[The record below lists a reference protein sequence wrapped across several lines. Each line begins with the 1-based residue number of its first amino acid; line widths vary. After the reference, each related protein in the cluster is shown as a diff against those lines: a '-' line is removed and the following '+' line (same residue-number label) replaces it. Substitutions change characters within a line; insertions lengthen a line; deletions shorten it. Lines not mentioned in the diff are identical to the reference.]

1 MSMPNAVKEALDIQP
16 LVTGGKSVRDVTE
29 DILRPV
35 EAFPTSL
42 WWKAFLLVLTITVV
56 DLGIIGYLMWE
67 GLYILGINN
76 PVAWGFFIVNFV
88 FWIGIGHAGTLIS
101 AVLYLFRQEWRTG
114 INRAAEAMTIFAV
127 LTAASN
133 LIIHIGRPWV
143 GYWLFPYP
151 NERGPLWVNFRSP
164 LIWDTF
170 AVSTYLTISLV
181 FWYIGLIPD
190 IAAVRDRS
198 QGEFKRKLYDA
209 LSLGWVGS
217 NKAWSHLEMVAMILA
232 ALSTPLVLSVHT
244 IVSFDFAV
252 SILPGWHTTIFPP
265 YFVAGA
271 IFSGFAMVVTLMVI
285 AREVFNLKDYI
296 TMKHLENMNK
306 VIMVTGLIVGLAYST
321 EFFMAWYSGNEYEG
335 FAFVNRAFGP
345 YGWAYFIMFS
355 CNVFSPQVFWWKKL
369 RTNIPVMFIISIV
382 VNIGMWFERYVIVMT
397 THADFLPSSWD
408 MYIPTVYDF
417 MMLIG
422 TFGIFFT
429 LFLLFCRIMPVIAVA
444 EVKTVMPHKNGGHH

>member
-1 MSMPNAVKEALDIQP
+1 MPNAIKEALDIQP

-29 DILRPV
+29 DILKPV

-42 WWKAFLLVLTITVV
+42 WWKAFLLALTITVI
-56 DLGIIGYLMWE
+56 DLGIIGYLVYE

-76 PVAWGFFIVNFV
+76 PVGWGFFIVNFV

-127 LTAASN
+127 LTAAST
-133 LIIHIGRPWV
+133 LIIHIGRPWM

-190 IAAVRDRS
+190 IASVRDRAT
-198 QGEFKRKLYDA
+198 GKVRRMVYDI
-209 LSLGWVGS
+209 LSFGWVGS
-217 NKAWSHLEMVAMILA
+217 NRAWSHLETVAMILA

-355 CNVFSPQVFWWKKL
+355 CNVFAPQVFWWKKL
-369 RTNIPVMFIISIV
+369 RTSIPVMFIISII
-382 VNIGMWFERYVIVMT
+382 VNIGMWFERFVIVMT
-397 THADFLPSSWD
+397 LHRDFLPSSWD
-408 MYIPTVYDF
+408 VYIPTVYDF
-417 MMLIG
+417 MMLLG

-429 LFLLFCRIMPVIAVA
+429 LFLLFCRLLPVIAVA
-444 EVKTVMPHKNGGHH
+444 EIKTVMPHKDGGHH

>member
-1 MSMPNAVKEALDIQP
+1 MSNAVKEALDIQP

-56 DLGIIGYLMWE
+56 DLGIIGYLTWE

-198 QGEFKRKLYDA
+198 KGEFKRKLYDVLA
-209 LSLGWVGS
+209 LGWVGS
-217 NKAWSHLEMVAMILA
+217 NKAWSHLETVAMILA
-232 ALSTPLVLSVHT
+232 ALSTPDVLSVHT

-335 FAFVNRAFGP
+335 FTFVNRAFGP

-444 EVKTVMPHKNGGHH
+444 EVKTVMPHKDGGHH

>member
-1 MSMPNAVKEALDIQP
+1 MSNAVKEALDIQP

-42 WWKAFLLVLTITVV
+42 WWKAFLLVLTITVI

-143 GYWLFPYP
+143 GFWLFPYP

-198 QGEFKRKLYDA
+198 KGEMKRKIYDI

-369 RTNIPVMFIISIV
+369 RTNIPVMFVISII

-429 LFLLFCRIMPVIAVA
+429 LFLLFCRIMPVIAIA
-444 EVKTVMPHKNGGHH
+444 EVKTVMPSKDGGHH

>member
-1 MSMPNAVKEALDIQP
+1 MSIPNAIKEALDIQP

-29 DILRPV
+29 DILKPV

-42 WWKAFLLVLTITVV
+42 WWKAFLLALTITVI
-56 DLGIIGYLMWE
+56 DLGIIGYLVYE

-76 PVAWGFFIVNFV
+76 PVGWGFFIVNFV

-127 LTAASN
+127 LTAAST
-133 LIIHIGRPWV
+133 LIIHIGRPWM

-170 AVSTYLTISLV
+170 AVSTYLSISLV

-190 IAAVRDRS
+190 IAAVRDRATS
-198 QGEFKRKLYDA
+198 PLRRKVYDI
-209 LSLGWVGS
+209 LSFGWVGS
-217 NKAWSHLEMVAMILA
+217 NKAWSHLETVAMILA

-252 SILPGWHTTIFPP
+252 SIVPGWHTTIFPP

-335 FAFVNRAFGP
+335 FTFVNRAFGP

-355 CNVFSPQVFWWKKL
+355 CNVFAPQVFWSKKL
-369 RTNIPVMFIISIV
+369 RNNIPVMFIVSII
-382 VNIGMWFERYVIVMT
+382 VNIGMWFERFVIVMT
-397 THADFLPSSWD
+397 LHADFLPSSWD
-408 MYIPTVYDF
+408 KYIPTIYDF
-417 MMLIG
+417 MMLLG

-429 LFLLFCRIMPVIAVA
+429 MFLLFCRLLPVIAIA
-444 EVKTVMPHKNGGHH
+444 EVKSVMPHKDGGHH

>member
-1 MSMPNAVKEALDIQP
+1 MSMSNAVKEALDIQP

-35 EAFPTSL
+35 ESFPTSL

-56 DLGIIGYLMWE
+56 DLGIIGYLTWE

-198 QGEFKRKLYDA
+198 KGEFKRKLYDV

-217 NKAWSHLEMVAMILA
+217 NRAWSHLETVAMILA

-335 FAFVNRAFGP
+335 FTFVNRAFGP

-369 RTNIPVMFIISIV
+369 RTNIPVMFIISII

-408 MYIPTVYDF
+408 MYIPSVYDF

-444 EVKTVMPHKNGGHH
+444 EVKTVMPHKDGGHH

>member
-1 MSMPNAVKEALDIQP
+1 MSNAVKEALDIQP

-56 DLGIIGYLMWE
+56 DLGIIGYLTWE

-198 QGEFKRKLYDA
+198 KGEFKRKLYDVLA
-209 LSLGWVGS
+209 LGWVGS
-217 NKAWSHLEMVAMILA
+217 NRAWSHLETVAMILA

-335 FAFVNRAFGP
+335 FTFVNRAFGP

-444 EVKTVMPHKNGGHH
+444 EVKTVMPHKDGGHH

>member
-1 MSMPNAVKEALDIQP
+1 MSIPNAIKEALDIQP

-29 DILRPV
+29 DILKPV

-42 WWKAFLLVLTITVV
+42 WWKAFLLALTITVI
-56 DLGIIGYLMWE
+56 DLGIIGYLVYE

-76 PVAWGFFIVNFV
+76 PVGWGFFIVNFV

-127 LTAASN
+127 LTAAST
-133 LIIHIGRPWV
+133 LIIHIGRPWM

-190 IAAVRDRS
+190 IASVRDRAT
-198 QGEFKRKLYDA
+198 GKVRRMVYDI
-209 LSLGWVGS
+209 LSFGWVGS
-217 NKAWSHLEMVAMILA
+217 NKAWSHLETVAMILA

-355 CNVFSPQVFWWKKL
+355 CNVFAPQVFWWKKL
-369 RTNIPVMFIISIV
+369 RTSIPVMFVISII
-382 VNIGMWFERYVIVMT
+382 VNIGMWFERFVIVMT
-397 THADFLPSSWD
+397 LHRDFLPSSWD
-408 MYIPTVYDF
+408 VYIPTVYDF
-417 MMLIG
+417 MMLLG

-429 LFLLFCRIMPVIAVA
+429 LFLLFCRLLPVIAVA
-444 EVKTVMPHKNGGHH
+444 EIKTVMPHKDGGHH

>member
-1 MSMPNAVKEALDIQP
+1 MSMSNAVKEALDIQP

-42 WWKAFLLVLTITVV
+42 WWKAFLLVLTVTVV

-143 GYWLFPYP
+143 GFWLFPYP

-198 QGEFKRKLYDA
+198 QGEMKRKIYDI

-335 FAFVNRAFGP
+335 FTFVNRAFGP

-369 RTNIPVMFIISIV
+369 RTNIPVMFVISIV

-444 EVKTVMPHKNGGHH
+444 EVKTVMPHKDGGHH

>member
-1 MSMPNAVKEALDIQP
+1 MSMSNAVKEALDIQP

-143 GYWLFPYP
+143 GFWLFPYP

-198 QGEFKRKLYDA
+198 KGEMKRKIYDI

-335 FAFVNRAFGP
+335 FTFVNRAFGP

-369 RTNIPVMFIISIV
+369 RTNIPVMFVISIV

-444 EVKTVMPHKNGGHH
+444 EVKTVMPHKDGGHH

>member
-1 MSMPNAVKEALDIQP
+1 MSNAVKEALDIQP

-56 DLGIIGYLMWE
+56 DLGIIGYLMYE

-143 GYWLFPYP
+143 GFWLFPYP

-198 QGEFKRKLYDA
+198 KGEMKRKIYDI

-335 FAFVNRAFGP
+335 FTFVNRAFGP

-369 RTNIPVMFIISIV
+369 RTNIPVMFVISIV

-429 LFLLFCRIMPVIAVA
+429 LFLLFCRIMPVIAIA
-444 EVKTVMPHKNGGHH
+444 EVKTVMPSKDGGHH

>member
-1 MSMPNAVKEALDIQP
+1 MSMSNAVKEALDIQP

-143 GYWLFPYP
+143 GFWLFPYP

-198 QGEFKRKLYDA
+198 KGEMKRKIYDI

-369 RTNIPVMFIISIV
+369 RTSIPVMFIISIV

-429 LFLLFCRIMPVIAVA
+429 LFLLFCRIMPVIAIA
-444 EVKTVMPHKNGGHH
+444 EVKTVMPSKDGGHH

>member
-1 MSMPNAVKEALDIQP
+1 MSMSNAVKEALDIQP

-42 WWKAFLLVLTITVV
+42 WWKAFLLVLTITVI

-143 GYWLFPYP
+143 GFWLFPYP

-198 QGEFKRKLYDA
+198 QGEMKRKIYDI

-335 FAFVNRAFGP
+335 FTFVNRAFGP

-369 RTNIPVMFIISIV
+369 RTNIPVMFVISII

-444 EVKTVMPHKNGGHH
+444 EVKTVMPHKDGGHH

>member
-1 MSMPNAVKEALDIQP
+1 MSNAVKEALDVQP

-35 EAFPTSL
+35 ESFPTSL

-56 DLGIIGYLMWE
+56 DLGIIGYLTWE

-198 QGEFKRKLYDA
+198 KGEFKRKLYDV

-217 NKAWSHLEMVAMILA
+217 NKAWSHLETVAMILA

-335 FAFVNRAFGP
+335 FTFVNRAFGP

-369 RTNIPVMFIISIV
+369 RTNIPVMFIISII

-444 EVKTVMPHKNGGHH
+444 EVKTVMPHKDGGHH

>member
-1 MSMPNAVKEALDIQP
+1 MSNAVKEALDIQP

-56 DLGIIGYLMWE
+56 DLGIIGYLMYE

-143 GYWLFPYP
+143 GFWLFPYP

-198 QGEFKRKLYDA
+198 KGEMKRKIYDV

-285 AREVFNLKDYI
+285 AREVFNLKEYI

-335 FAFVNRAFGP
+335 FTFVNRAFGP

-369 RTNIPVMFIISIV
+369 RTNIPVMFVISIV

-429 LFLLFCRIMPVIAVA
+429 LFLLFCRIMPVIAIA
-444 EVKTVMPHKNGGHH
+444 EVKTVMPHKDGGHH

>member
-1 MSMPNAVKEALDIQP
+1 MSNAVKEALDIQP

-42 WWKAFLLVLTITVV
+42 WWKAFLLVLTITVI

-143 GYWLFPYP
+143 GFWLFPYP

-198 QGEFKRKLYDA
+198 KGEMKRKIYDI

-335 FAFVNRAFGP
+335 FTFVNRAFGP

-369 RTNIPVMFIISIV
+369 RTNIPVMFIISII

-444 EVKTVMPHKNGGHH
+444 EVKTVMPHKDGGHH

>member
-1 MSMPNAVKEALDIQP
+1 MSMSNAVKEALDIQP

-56 DLGIIGYLMWE
+56 DLGIIGYLTWE

-198 QGEFKRKLYDA
+198 KGEFKRKLYDVLA
-209 LSLGWVGS
+209 LGWVGS
-217 NKAWSHLEMVAMILA
+217 NKAWSHLETVAMILA

-335 FAFVNRAFGP
+335 FTFVNRAFGP

-444 EVKTVMPHKNGGHH
+444 EVKTVMPHKDGGHH

>member
-1 MSMPNAVKEALDIQP
+1 MSNAVKEALDIQP

-143 GYWLFPYP
+143 GFWLFPYP

-198 QGEFKRKLYDA
+198 KGEMKRKIYDI

-285 AREVFNLKDYI
+285 AREVFNLKEYI

-369 RTNIPVMFIISIV
+369 RTNIPVMFIISII

-429 LFLLFCRIMPVIAVA
+429 LFLLFCRIMPVIAIA
-444 EVKTVMPHKNGGHH
+444 EVKTVMPTKDGGHH

>member
-1 MSMPNAVKEALDIQP
+1 MSNAVKEALDIQP

-56 DLGIIGYLMWE
+56 DLGIIGYLMYE

-143 GYWLFPYP
+143 GFWLFPYP
-151 NERGPLWVNFRSP
+151 NERGPLWPNFRSP

-198 QGEFKRKLYDA
+198 KGEMKRKIYDI

-335 FAFVNRAFGP
+335 FTFVNRAFGP

-369 RTNIPVMFIISIV
+369 RTNIPVMFVISIV

-444 EVKTVMPHKNGGHH
+444 EVKTVMPHKDGGHH

>member
-1 MSMPNAVKEALDIQP
+1 MSNAVKEALDIQP

-42 WWKAFLLVLTITVV
+42 WWKAFLLVLTITVI

-143 GYWLFPYP
+143 GFWLFPYP

-198 QGEFKRKLYDA
+198 KGEMKRKIYDV

-335 FAFVNRAFGP
+335 FTFVNRAFGP

-369 RTNIPVMFIISIV
+369 RTNIPVMFIISII

-444 EVKTVMPHKNGGHH
+444 EVKTVMPHKDGGHH

>member
-1 MSMPNAVKEALDIQP
+1 MSMSNAVKEALDIQP

-56 DLGIIGYLMWE
+56 DLGIIGYLTWE

-198 QGEFKRKLYDA
+198 KGEFKRKLYDILA
-209 LSLGWVGS
+209 LGWVGS
-217 NKAWSHLEMVAMILA
+217 NKAWSHLETVAMILA

-369 RTNIPVMFIISIV
+369 RTNIPVMFIISII

-444 EVKTVMPHKNGGHH
+444 EIKTVMPHKDGGHH

>member
-1 MSMPNAVKEALDIQP
+1 MSNAVKEALDIQP

-56 DLGIIGYLMWE
+56 DLGIIGCLTWE

-198 QGEFKRKLYDA
+198 KGEFKRKLYDVLA
-209 LSLGWVGS
+209 LGWVGS
-217 NKAWSHLEMVAMILA
+217 NKAWSHLETVAMILA

-335 FAFVNRAFGP
+335 FTFVNRAFGP

-444 EVKTVMPHKNGGHH
+444 EVKTVMPHKDGGHH

>member
-1 MSMPNAVKEALDIQP
+1 MSNAVKEALDIQP

-29 DILRPV
+29 DILKPV

-56 DLGIIGYLMWE
+56 DLAIIGYLMWE

-143 GYWLFPYP
+143 GFWLFPYP

-198 QGEFKRKLYDA
+198 KGEMKRKIYDI

-335 FAFVNRAFGP
+335 FTFVNRAFGP

-369 RTNIPVMFIISIV
+369 RTNIPIMFVISIV
-382 VNIGMWFERYVIVMT
+382 VNIGMWFERYVI
-397 THADFLPSSWD
+397 
-408 MYIPTVYDF
+408 
-417 MMLIG
+417 
-422 TFGIFFT
+422 
-429 LFLLFCRIMPVIAVA
+429 
-444 EVKTVMPHKNGGHH
+444 

>member
-1 MSMPNAVKEALDIQP
+1 MSNAVKEALDIQP

-42 WWKAFLLVLTITVV
+42 WWKAFLLVLTITVI

-143 GYWLFPYP
+143 GFWLFPYP

-198 QGEFKRKLYDA
+198 KGEMKRKIYDI

-285 AREVFNLKDYI
+285 AREVFNLKEYI

-369 RTNIPVMFIISIV
+369 RTNIPVMFVISII

-429 LFLLFCRIMPVIAVA
+429 LFLLFCRIMPVIAIA
-444 EVKTVMPHKNGGHH
+444 EVKTVMPTKDGGHH

>member
-1 MSMPNAVKEALDIQP
+1 MSNAVKEALDIQP

-56 DLGIIGYLMWE
+56 DLGIIGYLTWE

-76 PVAWGFFIVNFV
+76 PVAWGFFIENFV

-198 QGEFKRKLYDA
+198 KGEFKRKLYDVLA
-209 LSLGWVGS
+209 LGWVGS
-217 NKAWSHLEMVAMILA
+217 NKAWSHLETVAMILA

-335 FAFVNRAFGP
+335 FTFVNRAFGP

-444 EVKTVMPHKNGGHH
+444 EVKTVMPHKDGGHH

>member
-1 MSMPNAVKEALDIQP
+1 MSMSNAVKEALDIQP

-56 DLGIIGYLMWE
+56 DLGIIGYLTWE

-198 QGEFKRKLYDA
+198 KGEFKRKLYDVLA
-209 LSLGWVGS
+209 LGWVGS
-217 NKAWSHLEMVAMILA
+217 NKAWSHLETVAMILA

-335 FAFVNRAFGP
+335 FTFVNRAFGP

-408 MYIPTVYDF
+408 MYMPTVYDF

-444 EVKTVMPHKNGGHH
+444 EVKTVMPHKDGGHH

>member
-1 MSMPNAVKEALDIQP
+1 MSNAVKEALDIQP

-56 DLGIIGYLMWE
+56 DLGIIGYLTWE

-198 QGEFKRKLYDA
+198 KGEFKRKLYDVLA
-209 LSLGWVGS
+209 LGWVGS
-217 NKAWSHLEMVAMILA
+217 NKAWSHLETVAMILA

-285 AREVFNLKDYI
+285 AREFFNLKDYI

-335 FAFVNRAFGP
+335 FTFVNRAFGP

-444 EVKTVMPHKNGGHH
+444 EVKTVMPHKDGGHH

>member
-1 MSMPNAVKEALDIQP
+1 MSNAVKEALDIQP

-35 EAFPTSL
+35 ESFPTSL

-56 DLGIIGYLMWE
+56 DLGIIGYLTWE

-198 QGEFKRKLYDA
+198 KGEFKRKLYDV

-217 NKAWSHLEMVAMILA
+217 NKAWSHLETVAMILA

-335 FAFVNRAFGP
+335 FTFVNRAFGP

-369 RTNIPVMFIISIV
+369 RTNIPVMFIISII

-408 MYIPTVYDF
+408 MYIPSVYDF

-444 EVKTVMPHKNGGHH
+444 EVKTVMPHKDGGHH

>member
-1 MSMPNAVKEALDIQP
+1 MSNAVKEALDIQP

-56 DLGIIGYLMWE
+56 DLGIIGYLTWE

-198 QGEFKRKLYDA
+198 KGEFKRKLYDILA
-209 LSLGWVGS
+209 LGWVGS
-217 NKAWSHLEMVAMILA
+217 NKAWSHLETVAMILA

-335 FAFVNRAFGP
+335 FTFVNRAFGP

-369 RTNIPVMFIISIV
+369 RTNIPVMFIISII

-444 EVKTVMPHKNGGHH
+444 EIKTVMPHKDGGHH

>member
-1 MSMPNAVKEALDIQP
+1 MSNAVKEALDIQP

-56 DLGIIGYLMWE
+56 DLGIIGYLTWE

-198 QGEFKRKLYDA
+198 KGEFKRKLYDLLA
-209 LSLGWVGS
+209 LGWVGS
-217 NKAWSHLEMVAMILA
+217 NKAWSHLETVAMILA

-335 FAFVNRAFGP
+335 FTFVNRAFGP

-397 THADFLPSSWD
+397 THADFLPSSW
-408 MYIPTVYDF
+408 ICIWTVYDF

-444 EVKTVMPHKNGGHH
+444 EVKTVMPHKDGGHH

>member
-1 MSMPNAVKEALDIQP
+1 MPNAIKEALDIQP

-29 DILRPV
+29 DILKPV

-42 WWKAFLLVLTITVV
+42 WWKAFLLALTITVI
-56 DLGIIGYLMWE
+56 DLGIIGYLVYE

-76 PVAWGFFIVNFV
+76 PVGWGFFIVNFV

-127 LTAASN
+127 LTAAST
-133 LIIHIGRPWV
+133 LIIHIGRPWM

-190 IAAVRDRS
+190 IASVRDRAT
-198 QGEFKRKLYDA
+198 GKVRRMVYDI
-209 LSLGWVGS
+209 LSFGWVGS
-217 NKAWSHLEMVAMILA
+217 NKAWSHLETVAMILA

-355 CNVFSPQVFWWKKL
+355 CNVFAPQVFWWKKL
-369 RTNIPVMFIISIV
+369 RTSIPVMFVISII
-382 VNIGMWFERYVIVMT
+382 VNIGMWFERFVIVMT
-397 THADFLPSSWD
+397 LHRDFLPSSWD
-408 MYIPTVYDF
+408 VYIPTVYDF
-417 MMLIG
+417 MMLLG

-429 LFLLFCRIMPVIAVA
+429 LFLLFCRLLPVIAVA
-444 EVKTVMPHKNGGHH
+444 EIKTVMPHKDGGHH

>member
-1 MSMPNAVKEALDIQP
+1 MSNAVKEALDIQP

-42 WWKAFLLVLTITVV
+42 WWKAFLLVLTVTVV

-143 GYWLFPYP
+143 GFWLFPYP

-198 QGEFKRKLYDA
+198 QGEMKRKIYDI

-335 FAFVNRAFGP
+335 FTFVNRAFGP

-369 RTNIPVMFIISIV
+369 RTNIPVMFVISIV

-397 THADFLPSSWD
+397 THADFLPSSSD
-408 MYIPTVYDF
+408 MYMPTVYDF

-444 EVKTVMPHKNGGHH
+444 EVKTVMPHKDGGHH

>member
-1 MSMPNAVKEALDIQP
+1 MTNAVKEALDIQP

-29 DILRPV
+29 DILKPV

-42 WWKAFLLVLTITVV
+42 WWKAFILAGTITVI
-56 DLGIIGYLMWE
+56 DLAIIGYLVYE

-76 PVAWGFFIVNFV
+76 PVGWGFFIVNFV

-127 LTAASN
+127 LTAAST
-133 LIIHIGRPWV
+133 LIIHIGRPWL
-143 GYWLFPYP
+143 GFWLFPYP

-181 FWYIGLIPD
+181 FWYLGLIPD
-190 IAAVRDRS
+190 IAAVRDRAK
-198 QGEFKRKLYDA
+198 GKVRRYIYDLLA
-209 LSLGWVGS
+209 LGWVGS
-217 NKAWSHLEMVAMILA
+217 NKAWSHMETVAMILA

-285 AREVFNLKDYI
+285 AREVFKLKDYI

-345 YGWAYFIMFS
+345 FGWAYFIMFS
-355 CNVFSPQVFWWKKL
+355 CNVFAPQVFWWKKM
-369 RTNIPVMFIISIV
+369 RTSIPVMFIISII
-382 VNIGMWFERYVIVMT
+382 VNIGMWFERFVIVMT
-397 THADFLPSSWD
+397 LHRDFLPSSWD
-408 MYIPTVYDF
+408 LYVPTVYDF
-417 MMLIG
+417 MMLLG

-429 LFLLFCRIMPVIAVA
+429 LFLLFCRLLPVIAVA
-444 EVKTVMPHKNGGHH
+444 EVKTVMPHKDGGHH